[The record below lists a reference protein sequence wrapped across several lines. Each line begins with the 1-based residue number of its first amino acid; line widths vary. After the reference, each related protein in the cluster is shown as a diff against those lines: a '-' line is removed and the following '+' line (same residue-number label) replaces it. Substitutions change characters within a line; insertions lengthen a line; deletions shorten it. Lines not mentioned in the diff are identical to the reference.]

1 MTDVETMLVRV
12 VLLYIL
18 LAGGVGYIFGG
29 PNTINRVKAASEKT
43 NLQIAAALGFVRA
56 VRIFSAASV
65 FMIMWC
71 CIFVH
76 YVWG

>member
-1 MTDVETMLVRV
+1 MTDVETTLVRV

-18 LAGGVGYIFGG
+18 LAGGVGYIFSG
-29 PNTINRVKAASEKT
+29 PIAINRVKAASVKT

-65 FMIMWC
+65 FLLMWC
-71 CIFVH
+71 CILAR
-76 YVWG
+76 YVWR